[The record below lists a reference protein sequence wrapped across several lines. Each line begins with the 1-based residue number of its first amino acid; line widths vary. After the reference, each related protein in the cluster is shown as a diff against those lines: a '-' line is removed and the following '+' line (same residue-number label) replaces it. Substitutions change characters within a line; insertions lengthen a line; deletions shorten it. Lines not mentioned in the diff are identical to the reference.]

1 MELDS
6 TAVSAAAPSNSDHSA
21 VRAAHIDDEAPV
33 KEAAGGCLPRPAETH
48 SQAAQDGGRDPST
61 TLPQGSVVGR
71 SPPAP
76 PSPTT
81 AHCPHTAHKQASTF
95 TAASTAPAMDG
106 SRSSAGEGHHSGM
119 RLPTVRDD
127 DDVAVFST
135 ADPPAAAGAGPA
147 PRQGAPRLHSSSDGE
162 GPPTTGKPPLVK
174 RNSSTLQSISEE
186 EMLDMMERSDMQ
198 EIMSSLPPCQ
208 CDACLLNEGEA
219 PSSPGLGAGP
229 TAKPHAVLRR
239 VTFLFFLLLSLSS
252 LHGSYSFLPR
262 VCYTNV

>member
-119 RLPTVRDD
+119 RLPHGPGRRRRGGLQHGRPASSGRRRPRSATRCPSAAQLLGRRGPSDHGQ
-127 DDVAVFST
+127 
-135 ADPPAAAGAGPA
+135 AAAG
-147 PRQGAPRLHSSSDGE
+147 E
-162 GPPTTGKPPLVK
+162 GGTA
-174 RNSSTLQSISEE
+174 
-186 EMLDMMERSDMQ
+186 
-198 EIMSSLPPCQ
+198 PPCSRS
-208 CDACLLNEGEA
+208 A
-219 PSSPGLGAGP
+219 
-229 TAKPHAVLRR
+229 RR
-239 VTFLFFLLLSLSS
+239 RCWT
-252 LHGSYSFLPR
+252 
-262 VCYTNV
+262 